1 MPLISVIVPVYNV
14 EKYLGKCLDSILD
27 QTFEDFEIILVED
40 CSTDNSKKICG
51 EYAGR
56 DGRIRCIYQEKNGGL
71 GKARNTGIVNARGK
85 YLMFVDSDDYI
96 DSRMLEVLYENIT
109 QSGADVAS
117 CGLYNVF
124 QQKKIPAYGKIER
137 FLCHAQEGFRLL
149 LLGEKIPGSACNKL
163 YRSWVFQKVRFPE
176 GVFYEDVAFHTALMQ
191 LIRDIYVDT
200 TPLYYYVHRQNSI
213 TTQKFDARAMV
224 FIRAYEEVLKVV
236 RENYPSILPEAEF
249 KLTWAYFSILD
260 RMIGEEAY
268 QKIKE
273 FPKVRSFLKRN
284 TIRILRSPYFHTS
297 RKLGAAVLLLNV
309 RLYRRIIF
317 WNDRK
322 NKSIVS

>member
-109 QSGADVAS
+109 QNGADVAS
-117 CGLYNVF
+117 CGVYHVF
-124 QQKKIPAYGKIER
+124 QQRKIPQYDKIEK
-137 FLCHAQEGFRLL
+137 FLCSAEEAFGLL
-149 LLGEKIPGSACNKL
+149 LLGDKIPGTAWNKL
-163 YRSWVFQKVRFPE
+163 YRVELFETLRFPE
-176 GVFYEDVAFHTALMQ
+176 GIFYEDIQFHTDLMQ
-191 LIRDIYVDT
+191 MIDRFYVDT
-200 TPLYYYVHRQNSI
+200 TPLYYYLHRSGSI
-213 TTQKFDARAMV
+213 TTMKFDSRAMTY
-224 FIRAYEEVLKVV
+224 IYAYEDTLKVI
-236 RENYPSILPEAEF
+236 EQKYPAIIPQARF
-249 KLTWAYFSILD
+249 KLTWAYFCIFD
-260 RMIGEEAY
+260 RML
-268 QKIKE
+268 QQDDFKKIKE
-273 FPKVRSFLKRN
+273 YHKVKTFLKRN
-284 TIRILRSPYFHTS
+284 FLRILMSPYFS
-297 RKLGAAVLLLNV
+297 RARKMGALALFLNV
-309 RLYRRIIF
+309 EAYRYLTAM
-317 WNDRK
+317 NDKK
-322 NKSIVS
+322 NKGVVS